1 MLLIWLD
8 VAEAKYFIGYIG
20 KSFLDIDGTV
30 AELQQTFQLD
40 FKWNQNTI
48 SEM

>member
-1 MLLIWLD
+1 M
-8 VAEAKYFIGYIG
+8 AEAKYFIGYVG
-20 KSFLDIDGTV
+20 TSFLDIDGAV

-48 SEM
+48 SEI